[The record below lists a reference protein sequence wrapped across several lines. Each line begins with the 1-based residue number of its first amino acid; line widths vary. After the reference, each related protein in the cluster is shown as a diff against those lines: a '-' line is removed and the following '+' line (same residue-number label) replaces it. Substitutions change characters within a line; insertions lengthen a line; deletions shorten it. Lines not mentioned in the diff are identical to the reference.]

1 MLGNVEKRTVKGYKD
16 MEVPFTLFRKDS
28 TSLAIILP
36 GSGYTSQAPLLHYA
50 KAVFANKSFD
60 VLQVNYQY
68 NNDDYDGFRELGEA
82 IKWDVNVVLD
92 ELLANHTYDQFYFIG
107 KSLGTIAMSSVLN
120 REIFHD
126 AKAIWLTPLIHRD
139 DVWEAMVN
147 SMNKGLCIIGDK
159 DPCYREERYLKI
171 VENANIM
178 QKLIPNV
185 NHDLEYRENVL
196 GSIDVL
202 KDIIAAIEQF

>member
-1 MLGNVEKRTVKGYKD
+1 MEKLTVKGYKE
-16 MEVPFTLFRKDS
+16 MEIPFRLFQKGS

-68 NNDDYDGFRELGEA
+68 HNEDYEDFSELGKA
-82 IKWDVNVVLD
+82 IKLDVNVVLD
-92 ELLANHTYDQFYFIG
+92 ELLTNHTYDQFYFIG

-120 REIFHD
+120 KEIFQG
-126 AKAIWLTPLIHRD
+126 AKAIWMTPLIHRD

-147 SMNKGLCIIGDK
+147 SKHEGLCIIGDK
-159 DPCYREERYLKI
+159 DPCYREERYMKI
-171 VENANIM
+171 VENTNITP
-178 QKLIPNV
+178 KLIPNV
-185 NHDLEYRENVL
+185 NHDLEYSGDVL

-202 KDIIAAIEQF
+202 KDIIAVIEQF